1 MASVT
6 KGIGLG
12 VVAVSMLVT
21 GAAYGVHQA
30 RSKHPTA
37 TSARAVAAD
46 LPRPLPL
53 SRGRAYYVSVR
64 GSDSGPGT
72 LARPW
77 RTIQKAASTLRPG
90 QRALVRKGTYR
101 ENVQVTRP
109 GTAAQPITIAAYPRE
124 RPVISHAAGPLE
136 IDTGYYRIRGFVLE
150 RAKGTSSTNVYFQDD
165 AHHIELSGN
174 EIRYSQDQG
183 VFSEEETH
191 HLQILGNR
199 IHDNGL
205 GHVSGQHQS
214 HGLYFQGR
222 NHVAAN
228 NLIFSHPYGFG
239 IQVYDQ
245 NSRSILV
252 NNTVTGAAHSGIVV
266 GGSGGVD
273 NITIRNNILAFNEQY
288 GVQTDSDCPTGPVS
302 VDANVIFGNGDGP
315 VQRGCSQVRVGSNI
329 QADPKFVSRS
339 RRDFRLASGS
349 PAVDRARA
357 DSAPRTDIAG
367 RKRPTGRGY
376 DVGAFERAG

>member
-1 MASVT
+1 MT
-6 KGIGLG
+6 
-12 VVAVSMLVT
+12 
-21 GAAYGVHQA
+21 H
-30 RSKHPTA
+30 
-37 TSARAVAAD
+37 
-46 LPRPLPL
+46 
-53 SRGRAYYVSVR
+53 
-64 GSDSGPGT
+64 
-72 LARPW
+72 
-77 RTIQKAASTLRPG
+77 
-90 QRALVRKGTYR
+90 
-101 ENVQVTRP
+101 P
-109 GTAAQPITIAAYPRE
+109 GTAAKPITIAAYPRE
-124 RPVISHAAGPLE
+124 RPVISHADGPLE

-150 RAKGTSSTNVYFQDD
+150 RAKGTSSTNVYFQSD

-174 EIRYSQDQG
+174 EIRHSQDQG
-183 VFSEEETH
+183 VFSEEQTH

-222 NHVAAN
+222 SHVAAN

-302 VDANVIFGNGDGP
+302 IDANVIFGNGDGP
-315 VQRGCSQVRVGSNI
+315 VQRGCSQV
-329 QADPKFVSRS
+329 A
-339 RRDFRLASGS
+339 RRQQHQLRPEVRLALPPRFQARERKPCSR
-349 PAVDRARA
+349 PRARRLRA
-357 DSAPRTDIAG
+357 AHGHRRPEAPHGARLRRRCVRARRVVG
-367 RKRPTGRGY
+367 PRRPSPGLGKQPR
-376 DVGAFERAG
+376 